1 MKNSL
6 LSPNCVSRSGEK
18 FPYHVPPAFWPDC
31 DGTSMRSDP
40 VPDALT
46 VASMTGVAEVPE
58 RMPKFACLL
67 SVPSC
72 AVVSKS
78 NQRMTPGAD
87 LRASKSLVAAVMV
100 LVALVAT
107 LLLSATVSTTS
118 YVPDSVNWCDAV
130 APVAELPS
138 PKSHAYDTIWAP
150 FDGVAIE
157 LKSNVSGAIS
167 ITEML
172 AEGEVGAQNPTPF
185 GP

>member
-1 MKNSL
+1 MPAP
-6 LSPNCVSRSGEK
+6 SPCASVHWYAPRSI
-18 FPYHVPPAFWPDC
+18 A
-31 DGTSMRSDP
+31 
-40 VPDALT
+40 A
-46 VASMTGVAEVPE
+46 
-58 RMPKFACLL
+58 FAC
-67 SVPSC
+67 S
-72 AVVSKS
+72 AVKLFGD
-78 NQRMTPGAD
+78 T
-87 LRASKSLVAAVMV
+87 AVMV